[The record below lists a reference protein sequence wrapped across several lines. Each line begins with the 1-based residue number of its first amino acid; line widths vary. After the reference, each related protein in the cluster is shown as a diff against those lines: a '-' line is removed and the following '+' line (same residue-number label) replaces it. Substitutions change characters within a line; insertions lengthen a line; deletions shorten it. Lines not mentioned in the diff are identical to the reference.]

1 MDEIQIMVEM
11 RSLQNGTKDIG
22 LLSNGQNPL
31 TADIQEL
38 TQYIRDSGVADID
51 KILYAMGLEV
61 TSSNS
66 NQRERVLNLPVLDPK
81 EQRTFGPVFTQFC
94 AVVTAHWLGQFSYA
108 NSQICAKFGALI
120 SSGSYIKLP
129 LENHCKRFI
138 HLILWWWLVVVIVW
152 SQIDKNILQGAD
164 VQEGIVRF
172 PKNSP
177 NRY

>member
-31 TADIQEL
+31 TTDIQEL

-66 NQRERVLNLPVLDPK
+66 NQRER
-81 EQRTFGPVFTQFC
+81 ES
-94 AVVTAHWLGQFSYA
+94 A
-108 NSQICAKFGALI
+108 
-120 SSGSYIKLP
+120 
-129 LENHCKRFI
+129 
-138 HLILWWWLVVVIVW
+138 
-152 SQIDKNILQGAD
+152 
-164 VQEGIVRF
+164 
-172 PKNSP
+172 
-177 NRY
+177 